1 MKRLLPAAFAVCLF
15 ALIVGAKWAT
25 LDRYGSPMPDWD
37 QWDAEGS
44 ELILPWFKGE
54 NFLQH
59 LLHPHNEHRVIMTKL
74 QNLALVLANGQWDAR
89 LETVTN
95 ALVHAALG
103 VGFWL
108 FAWRSM
114 ARRWLP
120 LFFLLL
126 LALFA
131 CPVAWQNVLGGFH
144 SQQYWLAALSFAA
157 IVTVPFARPGGA
169 AWWGGVLAAVLALG
183 TMGSGF
189 LAAAVILVAL
199 GWRLGTREL
208 SFRAAW
214 PALAAAG
221 ALVALGLFFRV
232 EVEWHR
238 DLKAKTVHDF
248 VFNLLHSLQWP
259 WRGKY
264 WAALVLWLPWLMVAW
279 QVARTGWSRR
289 SAGSAG
295 VPARIGA
302 TAGEDARAPG
312 APAALAP
319 QPAAALAI
327 LALGLWVLVQLLA
340 TAYARGAG
348 ADYPASR
355 YMDTLTFGAAVNG
368 LAAGWLLSRGGGW
381 RARVPA
387 AVAGLAWLLTFGFGL
402 HNLVWHTVRWDL
414 ANSRTYYTKAE
425 SHMRRYLA
433 SDNPH
438 QLAHPD
444 IPYPSADSLMER
456 LGEPVLRERMPVP
469 LRAPLPL
476 RPAPDQTTSFLENDA
491 RLDDSDRPPRRGLS
505 PGTAPLD
512 AQLSWGSFGDKGLA
526 GQGIWRS
533 APLTTTFPWLRFE
546 TAGDVGPPYNHAV
559 SLALH
564 DAATG
569 EPLAEIVPSRR
580 PRDSWRSAYVRAPAR
595 PFVVV
600 ARDASVGGWVAF
612 SPPVEMGGL
621 SYWAWQ
627 ATKHGLTLLYFAA
640 AATLGL
646 FGLAW
651 WKR

>member
-1 MKRLLPAAFAVCLF
+1 MKRLLPAAFAACLF

-44 ELILPWFKGE
+44 ELILPWFKGD
-54 NFLQH
+54 NFLSH

-89 LETVTN
+89 LETVAN

-103 VGFWL
+103 VAFWWY
-108 FAWRSM
+108 AWRTL
-114 ARRWLP
+114 ARGWLP
-120 LFFLLL
+120 VFFLLL

-144 SQQYWLAALSFAA
+144 SQQYWLAALSFVA
-157 IVTVPFARPGGA
+157 IVTVPFVPPGRA

-189 LAAAVILVAL
+189 LAAAVILVVL
-199 GWRLGTREL
+199 GWRLGTRAL
-208 SFRAAW
+208 TFRTAW
-214 PALAAAG
+214 PSLAAAG

-264 WAALVLWLPWLMVAW
+264 WAAFVLWLPWLMVAW
-279 QVARTGWSRR
+279 RVVSAAAGRR
-289 SAGSAG
+289 PAGDTPG
-295 VPARIGA
+295 ETTTEVP
-302 TAGEDARAPG
+302 GEAS
-312 APAALAP
+312 
-319 QPAAALAI
+319 ALAI

-368 LAAGWLLSRGGGW
+368 LAAGWLLSRG
-381 RARVPA
+381 RDTRSRLLPA
-387 AVAGLAWLLTFGFGL
+387 IAGLAWLLTLGFGL
-402 HNLVWHTVRWDL
+402 HNLVWHTVRWEL
-414 ANSRTYYTKAE
+414 VNAKTYYTKAE

-444 IPYPSADSLMER
+444 IPYPNADSLMER

-476 RPAPDQTTSFLENDA
+476 RPAPDQTTTWRENDA

-505 PGTAPLD
+505 PGTPPLD
-512 AQLSWGSFGDKGLA
+512 AQLTWGSFGDRGLA
-526 GQGIWRS
+526 DRGTWRS
-533 APLTTTFPWLRFE
+533 APLTTTFRWLRFE
-546 TAGDVGPPYNHAV
+546 TAGDLGPPYNHAV

-569 EPLAEIVPSRR
+569 ETIAEVVPTRR
-580 PRDSWRSAYVRAPAR
+580 PRDSWRSAYVRAPSR

-600 ARDASVGGWVAF
+600 ARDESVGGWVAF

-640 AATLGL
+640 AASLGL